1 MRESECVCVN
11 KCGTLSKTKRNEMKR
26 NETKIMLDLT

>member
-1 MRESECVCVN
+1 VRMRESECVCVN

-26 NETKIMLDLT
+26 K

>member
-1 MRESECVCVN
+1 MRESACVCVN

-26 NETKIMLDLT
+26 